1 MPTNMAKS
9 SLNTILVATGVLLV
23 SLNLGLS
30 AYAVGQV
37 PAAVEEAVATKVK
50 DDICK
55 NNLCT
60 EVNEDWETSTSQR
73 DFYAWH
79 ILNLDD
85 ISNNNSEPLYER
97 IGPITYDVTLKR
109 SVDNYDLKNG
119 LLTYTQSTSYSCSSD
134 TLIPCSQEISQ
145 LNIAFNPQVVGATGT
160 AINAVMDITKTGFVS
175 GVLDIHMKQASAAI
189 GVAYEI
195 RTEHMENLSEVEGPS
210 SSNIVNTNLGNSAES
225 YFLDEMF
232 EAFNDAYGD
241 AFLDDENKTYL
252 GEGGSEPHWVEGTWD
267 DDGDGILEEDEF
279 HYYDPNTLELVGDLN
294 GNGIEDKEAS
304 SFVSTLDLDY
314 AFYDAVGPNG
324 ENLSFINYMGPLVYA
339 AMGEPES
346 LEFIMANPDES
357 VTLERA
363 ELWNFS
369 HPTDLNITLAR
380 DWTLYGGMGKLMLDY
395 GAGNDDYLTDYS
407 EDNVTLS
414 DRVKRMFGLEMD
426 DAVAAKVLNLGNNT
440 DEPLGILAVSE
451 SGTSFGLS
459 EFLDMQKQTAMD
471 TYGINNIQHQVL
483 KDYCED
489 WVEDN
494 TKLPL
499 ILVDGVG
506 YISAS
511 QFVNQSFGSLNPI
524 DDSYMEFSLNLGGE
538 WGTGVYGF
546 PAGNPIDLSQED
558 SANMLYG
565 KWGLTTSWGASMF
578 LYGELSGKSLPINY
592 TNNQSAP
599 HKEWTNETIAEIYDI
614 DVEAAGAARLLVREV
629 MFKNFVPEFLI
640 DSFGTTE
647 YLTQPMNNWLLG
659 WHDPVNAY
667 LETGDTDNKTAGW
680 TSLEAN
686 ETFYG
691 SSEFVEG
698 GISTGDPIK
707 ITICTGEVDT
717 CDKGETVQVGD
728 GEYVTW
734 RTLEK
739 EEATHKLITAELQE
753 DTSGGF
759 ITGDNDKIDLSG
771 YGYADVVCKKDGELK
786 GIPVDICTAEM
797 KPLDRPIQ
805 AKLINSGELID
816 AIPGALPVFFES
828 KVEIKV
834 EKLSGAI
841 IGGQS
846 QSIFWLD
853 TRNTTEQKDAPQESD
868 LQEVFMIKT
877 SAELDDE
884 TAESMESQI
893 VTNQQM
899 FGFFMNFDHW
909 VDFVA
914 LSLWIIGL
922 TTLTIGV
929 VLFARGRNKSSEEG
943 QWANEP
949 AAVSHADQTNLIDEA
964 TKTDVAE
971 NNVPA
976 IESTNIQSGTDSN
989 AQQEI

>member
-1 MPTNMAKS
+1 MARS
-9 SLNTILVATGVLLV
+9 SLNAILIATGLVLV

-37 PAAVEEAVATKVK
+37 PAAVEDAVATKVK

-55 NNLCT
+55 NLLCT
-60 EVNEDWETSTSQR
+60 DVNEDWETSTSQR

-85 ISNNNSEPLYER
+85 VSQNNSEPLYER
-97 IGPITYDVTLKR
+97 IGPITYDVTLNR
-109 SVDNYDLKNG
+109 AVDNYDIKNG
-119 LLTYTQSTSYSCSSD
+119 LLTYTQSTSYSCASE
-134 TLIPCSQEISQ
+134 TAIPCSQEISQ

-175 GVLDIHMKQASAAI
+175 GVLDIHMKQVSAAI
-189 GVAYEI
+189 AVAYEI
-195 RTEHMENLSEVEGPS
+195 RNEHMDNLSDVEGAS
-210 SSNIVNTNLGNSAES
+210 STSIVNTNLGNSAES
-225 YFLDEMF
+225 YFLDGMF
-232 EAFNDAYGD
+232 EAFDEAYGE

-252 GEGGSEPHWVEGTWD
+252 GEGGSEPRWVDGTWD

-279 HYYDPNTLELVGDLN
+279 HYYDPNTGELVGDLN
-294 GNGIEDKEAS
+294 ENGIEDKEAS

-314 AFYDAVGPNG
+314 AFYNAVGPSG
-324 ENLSFINYMGPLVYA
+324 ENLSFVNYMGPLVYA
-339 AMGEPES
+339 AMGEPDS
-346 LEFIMANPDES
+346 LDFILENPEES

-363 ELWNFS
+363 DLWGFA

-380 DWTLYGGMGKLMLDY
+380 DWTLYGGMGSLMLGY
-395 GAGNDDYLTDYS
+395 GAGNDAYLSDYS

-414 DRVKRMFGLEMD
+414 ERVKRMFGLEMD
-426 DAVAAKVLNLGNNT
+426 DDVAAKLLDLGNNT

-459 EFLDMQKQTAMD
+459 EFLDMSKQSAID
-471 TYGINNIQHQVL
+471 TYGITESQHQVL
-483 KDYCED
+483 KEYCND
-489 WVEDN
+489 WMEG
-494 TKLPL
+494 TTLLPL
-499 ILVDGVG
+499 ILVGGEG

-511 QFVNQSFGSLNPI
+511 EFVNQSFGSVNPI
-524 DDSYMEFSLNLGGE
+524 DDSYTEFSLNIGGE
-538 WGTGVYGF
+538 WGTGAYGF
-546 PAGNPIDLSQED
+546 PAGNPIDLTKNE

-599 HKEWTNETIAEIYDI
+599 HKEWTNQTVADIYGV

-629 MFKNFVPEFLI
+629 IFKNFVPEFLI
-640 DSFGTTE
+640 DSFGTSK
-647 YLTQPMNNWLLG
+647 YLTQSMNNWLLG

-667 LETGDTDNKTAGW
+667 LETGDTENKTAGW

-691 SSEFVEG
+691 SAEFVEG
-698 GISTGDPIK
+698 GISTGEPIK

-739 EEATHKLITAELQE
+739 QKATHKLITAELQE
-753 DTSGGF
+753 DTTGGF
-759 ITGDNDKIDLSG
+759 ITGDGDKIDLSG
-771 YGYADVVCKKDGELK
+771 YGYADVKCEKESKLK

-797 KPLDRPIQ
+797 KPLERPIQ

-834 EKLSGAI
+834 EQISGAI
-841 IGGQS
+841 IAGQS

-853 TRNTTEQKDAPQESD
+853 TRNTTEQQDPPEESD
-868 LQEVFMIKT
+868 LQQVFMIKT

-893 VTNQQM
+893 VTNQEM
-899 FGFFMNFDHW
+899 FGFFTNFDHW
-909 VDFVA
+909 IDFVA
-914 LSLWIIGL
+914 LSLWVAGL
-922 TTLTIGV
+922 GTLAFGV
-929 VLFARGRNKSSEEG
+929 LLLVRGRDEPVADDKWGEEPST
-943 QWANEP
+943 AKM
-949 AAVSHADQTNLIDEA
+949 SDQTDIVEEDNMHSKIDETEPSDA
-964 TKTDVAE
+964 NAPSG
-971 NNVPA
+971 NVDDIPL
-976 IESTNIQSGTDSN
+976 E
-989 AQQEI
+989 

>member
-1 MPTNMAKS
+1 MARS
-9 SLNTILVATGVLLV
+9 SLNAILIATGLVLV

-37 PAAVEEAVATKVK
+37 PAAVEDAVATKVK

-55 NNLCT
+55 NLLCT

-85 ISNNNSEPLYER
+85 VSQNNSEPLYER
-97 IGPITYDVTLKR
+97 IGPITYDVTLNR
-109 SVDNYDLKNG
+109 AVDNYDIKNG
-119 LLTYTQSTSYSCSSD
+119 LLTYTQSTSYSCASD
-134 TLIPCSQEISQ
+134 TAIPCSQEISQ

-175 GVLDIHMKQASAAI
+175 GVLDIHMKQVSSAIA
-189 GVAYEI
+189 VAYEI
-195 RTEHMENLSEVEGPS
+195 RNEHMDNLSDVEGAS
-210 SSNIVNTNLGNSAES
+210 STSIVNTNLGNSAES
-225 YFLDEMF
+225 YFLDGMF
-232 EAFNDAYGD
+232 EAFDEAYGE

-252 GEGGSEPHWVEGTWD
+252 GEGGSEPRWVDGTWD

-279 HYYDPNTLELVGDLN
+279 HYYDPNTGELVGDLN
-294 GNGIEDKEAS
+294 ENGIEDKEAS

-314 AFYDAVGPNG
+314 AFYNAVGPSG
-324 ENLSFINYMGPLVYA
+324 ENLSFVNYMGPLVYA
-339 AMGEPES
+339 AMGEPDS
-346 LEFIMANPDES
+346 LDFILENPEES

-363 ELWNFS
+363 DLWGFA

-380 DWTLYGGMGKLMLDY
+380 DWTLYGGMGSLMLGY
-395 GAGNDDYLTDYS
+395 GAGNDAYLSDYS

-414 DRVKRMFGLEMD
+414 ERVKRMFGLEMD
-426 DAVAAKVLNLGNNT
+426 DDVAAKILNLGNNT

-459 EFLDMQKQTAMD
+459 EFLDMSKQSAID
-471 TYGINNIQHQVL
+471 TYGITGSQHQVL
-483 KDYCED
+483 KDYCND
-489 WVEDN
+489 WMEGS
-494 TKLPL
+494 TLLPL
-499 ILVDGVG
+499 ILVGGEG

-511 QFVNQSFGSLNPI
+511 EFVNQSFGSVNPI
-524 DDSYMEFSLNLGGE
+524 DDSYTEFSLNIGGE
-538 WGTGVYGF
+538 WGTGAYGF
-546 PAGNPIDLSQED
+546 PAGNPIDLTQNE

-599 HKEWTNETIAEIYDI
+599 HKEWTNQTVADIYGV

-629 MFKNFVPEFLI
+629 IFKNFVPEFLI
-640 DSFGTTE
+640 DSFGTSK
-647 YLTQPMNNWLLG
+647 YLTQSMNNWLLG

-667 LETGDTDNKTAGW
+667 LETGDTENKTAGW

-691 SSEFVEG
+691 SAEFVEG
-698 GISTGDPIK
+698 GISTGEPVK

-739 EEATHKLITAELQE
+739 QKATHKLITAELQE
-753 DTSGGF
+753 DTTGGF
-759 ITGDNDKIDLSG
+759 ITGDGDKIDLSG
-771 YGYADVVCKKDGELK
+771 YGYADVKCKKEGKLK

-797 KPLDRPIQ
+797 KPLERPIQ

-834 EKLSGAI
+834 EQISVAI
-841 IGGQS
+841 IAGQS

-853 TRNTTEQKDAPQESD
+853 TRNTTEQQEPPEESD
-868 LQEVFMIKT
+868 LQQVFMIKT

-893 VTNQQM
+893 VTNQEM
-899 FGFFMNFDHW
+899 FGFFTNFDHW

-914 LSLWIIGL
+914 LSLWVAGL
-922 TTLTIGV
+922 GTLAFGV
-929 VLFARGRNKSSEEG
+929 LLLVRGRNDTDEEG
-943 QWANEP
+943 KWGGEPSTANI
-949 AAVSHADQTNLIDEA
+949 SDQTDIVEEDNMHSMIDE
-964 TKTDVAE
+964 TESSDAE
-971 NNVPA
+971 SP
-976 IESTNIQSGTDSN
+976 SGNIDDITL
-989 AQQEI
+989 E

>member
-1 MPTNMAKS
+1 MARS
-9 SLNTILVATGVLLV
+9 SLNAILIATGLVLV

-37 PAAVEEAVATKVK
+37 PAAVEDAVATKVK

-55 NNLCT
+55 NLLCT

-85 ISNNNSEPLYER
+85 VSQNNSEPLYER
-97 IGPITYDVTLKR
+97 IGPITYDVTLNR
-109 SVDNYDLKNG
+109 AVDNYDIKNG
-119 LLTYTQSTSYSCSSD
+119 LLTYTQSTSYSCASE
-134 TLIPCSQEISQ
+134 TEIPCSQEISQ

-175 GVLDIHMKQASAAI
+175 GVLDIHMKQVSAAI
-189 GVAYEI
+189 AVAYEI
-195 RTEHMENLSEVEGPS
+195 RNEHMDNLSDVEGAS
-210 SSNIVNTNLGNSAES
+210 STSIVNTNLGNSAES
-225 YFLDEMF
+225 YFLDGMF
-232 EAFNDAYGD
+232 EAFDEAYGE

-252 GEGGSEPHWVEGTWD
+252 GEGGSEPRWVDGTWD

-279 HYYDPNTLELVGDLN
+279 HYYDPNTGELVGDLN
-294 GNGIEDKEAS
+294 ENGIEDKEAS

-314 AFYDAVGPNG
+314 AFYNAVGPSG
-324 ENLSFINYMGPLVYA
+324 ENLSFVNYMGPLVYA
-339 AMGEPES
+339 AMGEPDS
-346 LEFIMANPDES
+346 LDFILENPAES

-363 ELWNFS
+363 DLWGFA

-380 DWTLYGGMGKLMLDY
+380 DWTLYGGMGSLMLGY
-395 GAGNDDYLTDYS
+395 GAGNDAYLSDYS

-414 DRVKRMFGLEMD
+414 ERVKRMFGLEMD
-426 DAVAAKVLNLGNNT
+426 DDVAAKLLNLGNNT

-459 EFLDMQKQTAMD
+459 EFLDMSKQSAID
-471 TYGINNIQHQVL
+471 TYGITESQHQVL
-483 KDYCED
+483 KEYCND
-489 WVEDN
+489 WMEG
-494 TKLPL
+494 TTLLPL
-499 ILVDGVG
+499 ILVGGEG

-511 QFVNQSFGSLNPI
+511 EFVNQSFGSVNPI
-524 DDSYMEFSLNLGGE
+524 DDSYTEFSLNIGGE
-538 WGTGVYGF
+538 WGTGAYGF
-546 PAGNPIDLSQED
+546 PAGNPIDLTKNE

-599 HKEWTNETIAEIYDI
+599 HKEWTNQTVADIYGV

-629 MFKNFVPEFLI
+629 IFKNFVPEFLI
-640 DSFGTTE
+640 DSFGTSK
-647 YLTQPMNNWLLG
+647 YLTQSMNNWLLG

-667 LETGDTDNKTAGW
+667 LETGDTENKTAGW

-691 SSEFVEG
+691 SAEFVEG
-698 GISTGDPIK
+698 GISTGEPIK

-739 EEATHKLITAELQE
+739 QKATHKLITAELQE
-753 DTSGGF
+753 DTTGGF
-759 ITGDNDKIDLSG
+759 ITGDGDKIDLSG
-771 YGYADVVCKKDGELK
+771 YGYADVKCEKESKLK

-797 KPLDRPIQ
+797 KPLERPIQ

-834 EKLSGAI
+834 EQISGAI
-841 IGGQS
+841 IAGQS

-853 TRNTTEQKDAPQESD
+853 TRNTTEQQDPPEESD
-868 LQEVFMIKT
+868 LQQVFMIKT

-893 VTNQQM
+893 VTNQEM
-899 FGFFMNFDHW
+899 FGFFTNFDHW
-909 VDFVA
+909 IDFVA
-914 LSLWIIGL
+914 LSLWVAGL
-922 TTLTIGV
+922 GTLAFGV
-929 VLFARGRNKSSEEG
+929 LLLVRGRGAPVAGDKWGEEPST
-943 QWANEP
+943 AKI
-949 AAVSHADQTNLIDEA
+949 SDQTDIVEEDNMHSKINETEPSDA
-964 TKTDVAE
+964 NAPSG
-971 NNVPA
+971 NVDDIPL
-976 IESTNIQSGTDSN
+976 E
-989 AQQEI
+989 

>member
-1 MPTNMAKS
+1 MARS
-9 SLNTILVATGVLLV
+9 SLNAILIATGLVLV

-37 PAAVEEAVATKVK
+37 PAAVEDAVATKVK

-55 NNLCT
+55 NLLCT
-60 EVNEDWETSTSQR
+60 DVDEDWETSTSQR

-85 ISNNNSEPLYER
+85 VSQNNSEPLYER
-97 IGPITYDVTLKR
+97 IGPITYDVTLNR
-109 SVDNYDLKNG
+109 AVDNYDIKNG
-119 LLTYTQSTSYSCSSD
+119 LLTYTQSTSYSCASE
-134 TLIPCSQEISQ
+134 TAIPCSQEISQ

-175 GVLDIHMKQASAAI
+175 GVLDIHMKQVSAAI
-189 GVAYEI
+189 AVAYEI
-195 RTEHMENLSEVEGPS
+195 RNEHMDNLSDVEGAS
-210 SSNIVNTNLGNSAES
+210 STSIVNTNLGNSAES
-225 YFLDEMF
+225 YFLDGMF
-232 EAFNDAYGD
+232 EAFDEAYGE

-252 GEGGSEPHWVEGTWD
+252 GEGGSEPRWVDGTWD

-279 HYYDPNTLELVGDLN
+279 HYYDPNTGELVGDLN
-294 GNGIEDKEAS
+294 ENGIEDKEAS

-314 AFYDAVGPNG
+314 AFYNAVGPSG
-324 ENLSFINYMGPLVYA
+324 ENLSFVNYMGPLVYA
-339 AMGEPES
+339 AMGEPDS
-346 LEFIMANPDES
+346 LDFILENPEES

-363 ELWNFS
+363 DLWGFA

-380 DWTLYGGMGKLMLDY
+380 DWTLYGGMGSLMLGY
-395 GAGNDDYLTDYS
+395 GAGNDAYLSDYS

-414 DRVKRMFGLEMD
+414 ERVKRMFGLEMD
-426 DAVAAKVLNLGNNT
+426 DDVAAKLLDLGNNT

-459 EFLDMQKQTAMD
+459 EFLDMSKQSAID
-471 TYGINNIQHQVL
+471 TYGITESQHQVL
-483 KDYCED
+483 KEYCND
-489 WVEDN
+489 WMEG
-494 TKLPL
+494 TTLLPL
-499 ILVDGVG
+499 ILVGGEG

-511 QFVNQSFGSLNPI
+511 EFVNQSFGSVNPI
-524 DDSYMEFSLNLGGE
+524 DDSYTEFSLNIGGE
-538 WGTGVYGF
+538 WGTGAYGF
-546 PAGNPIDLSQED
+546 PAGNPIDLTKNE

-599 HKEWTNETIAEIYDI
+599 HKEWTNQTVADIYGV

-629 MFKNFVPEFLI
+629 IFKNFVPEFLI
-640 DSFGTTE
+640 DSFGTSK
-647 YLTQPMNNWLLG
+647 YLTQSMNNWLLG

-667 LETGDTDNKTAGW
+667 LETGDTENKTAGW

-691 SSEFVEG
+691 SAEFVEG
-698 GISTGDPIK
+698 GISTGEPIK

-739 EEATHKLITAELQE
+739 QKATHKLITAELQE
-753 DTSGGF
+753 DTTGGF
-759 ITGDNDKIDLSG
+759 ITGDGDKIDLSG
-771 YGYADVVCKKDGELK
+771 YGYADVKCEKESKLK

-797 KPLDRPIQ
+797 KPLERPIQ

-834 EKLSGAI
+834 EQISGAI
-841 IGGQS
+841 IAGQS

-853 TRNTTEQKDAPQESD
+853 TRNTTEQQDPPEESD
-868 LQEVFMIKT
+868 LQQVFMIKT

-893 VTNQQM
+893 VTNQEM
-899 FGFFMNFDHW
+899 FGFFTNFDHW
-909 VDFVA
+909 IDFVA
-914 LSLWIIGL
+914 LSLWVAGL
-922 TTLTIGV
+922 GTLAFGV
-929 VLFARGRNKSSEEG
+929 LLLVRGRDDPVADDKWGEEPST
-943 QWANEP
+943 AKM
-949 AAVSHADQTNLIDEA
+949 SDQTDIVEEDNMHSKIDETEPSDA
-964 TKTDVAE
+964 NAPSG
-971 NNVPA
+971 NVDDIPL
-976 IESTNIQSGTDSN
+976 E
-989 AQQEI
+989 

>member
-1 MPTNMAKS
+1 MARS
-9 SLNTILVATGVLLV
+9 SLNAILIATGLVLV

-37 PAAVEEAVATKVK
+37 PAAVEDAVATKVK

-55 NNLCT
+55 NLLCT

-85 ISNNNSEPLYER
+85 VSQNNSEPLYER
-97 IGPITYDVTLKR
+97 IGPITYDVTLNR
-109 SVDNYDLKNG
+109 AVDNYDIKNG
-119 LLTYTQSTSYSCSSD
+119 LLTYTQSTSYSCASD
-134 TLIPCSQEISQ
+134 TAIPCSQEISQ

-175 GVLDIHMKQASAAI
+175 GVLDIHMKQVSAAI
-189 GVAYEI
+189 AVAYEI
-195 RTEHMENLSEVEGPS
+195 RNEHMDNLSDVEGAS
-210 SSNIVNTNLGNSAES
+210 STSIVNTNLGNSAES
-225 YFLDEMF
+225 YFLDGMF
-232 EAFNDAYGD
+232 EAFDEAYGE

-252 GEGGSEPHWVEGTWD
+252 GEGGSEPRWVDGTWD

-279 HYYDPNTLELVGDLN
+279 HYYDPNTGELVGDLN
-294 GNGIEDKEAS
+294 ENGIEDKEAS

-314 AFYDAVGPNG
+314 AFYNAVGPSG
-324 ENLSFINYMGPLVYA
+324 ENLSFVNYMGPLVYA
-339 AMGEPES
+339 AMGEPDS
-346 LEFIMANPDES
+346 LDFILENPEES

-363 ELWNFS
+363 DLWGFA

-380 DWTLYGGMGKLMLDY
+380 DWTLYGGMGSLMLGY
-395 GAGNDDYLTDYS
+395 GAGNDAYLSDYS

-414 DRVKRMFGLEMD
+414 ERVKRMFSLEMD
-426 DAVAAKVLNLGNNT
+426 DDVAAKILNLGNNT

-459 EFLDMQKQTAMD
+459 EFLDMSKQSAID
-471 TYGINNIQHQVL
+471 TYGITGSQHQVL
-483 KDYCED
+483 KEYCND
-489 WVEDN
+489 WIEG
-494 TKLPL
+494 TTLLPL
-499 ILVDGVG
+499 ILVGGEG

-511 QFVNQSFGSLNPI
+511 EFVNQSFGSVNPI
-524 DDSYMEFSLNLGGE
+524 DDSYTEFSLNIGGE
-538 WGTGVYGF
+538 WGTGAYGF
-546 PAGNPIDLSQED
+546 PAGNPIDLTKNE

-599 HKEWTNETIAEIYDI
+599 HKEWTNQTVADIYGV

-629 MFKNFVPEFLI
+629 IFKNFVPEFLI
-640 DSFGTTE
+640 DSFGTSK
-647 YLTQPMNNWLLG
+647 YLTQSMNNWLLG

-667 LETGDTDNKTAGW
+667 LETGDTENKTAGW

-691 SSEFVEG
+691 SAEFVEG
-698 GISTGDPIK
+698 GISTGEPIK

-739 EEATHKLITAELQE
+739 QKATHNLITAELQE
-753 DTSGGF
+753 DTTGGF
-759 ITGDNDKIDLSG
+759 ITGDGDKIDLSG
-771 YGYADVVCKKDGELK
+771 YGYADVKCKKEGKLK

-797 KPLDRPIQ
+797 KPLERPIQ

-828 KVEIKV
+828 KVEVKV
-834 EKLSGAI
+834 EQISGAI
-841 IGGQS
+841 IAGQS

-853 TRNTTEQKDAPQESD
+853 TRNTTEQQEPPEESD
-868 LQEVFMIKT
+868 LQQVFMIKT

-893 VTNQQM
+893 VTNQEM
-899 FGFFMNFDHW
+899 FGFFTNFDHW

-914 LSLWIIGL
+914 LSLWVAGL
-922 TTLTIGV
+922 GTLAFGV
-929 VLFARGRNKSSEEG
+929 LLLVRGRNDTGEEG
-943 QWANEP
+943 KWGVEP
-949 AAVSHADQTNLIDEA
+949 SNAKISDQTDIVEEDNMHSKIDE
-964 TKTDVAE
+964 TESSDVE
-971 NNVPA
+971 SPSGNVDD
-976 IESTNIQSGTDSN
+976 ITLE
-989 AQQEI
+989 

>member
-1 MPTNMAKS
+1 MARS
-9 SLNTILVATGVLLV
+9 SLNAILIATGLVLV

-37 PAAVEEAVATKVK
+37 PAAVEDAVATKVK

-55 NNLCT
+55 NLLCT

-85 ISNNNSEPLYER
+85 VSQNNSEPLYER
-97 IGPITYDVTLKR
+97 IGPITYDVTLNR
-109 SVDNYDLKNG
+109 AVDNYDIKNG
-119 LLTYTQSTSYSCSSD
+119 LLTYTQSTSYSCASD
-134 TLIPCSQEISQ
+134 TAIPCSQEISQ

-175 GVLDIHMKQASAAI
+175 GVLDIHMKQVSAAI
-189 GVAYEI
+189 AVAYEI
-195 RTEHMENLSEVEGPS
+195 RNEHMDNLSDVEGAS
-210 SSNIVNTNLGNSAES
+210 STSIVNTNLGNSAES
-225 YFLDEMF
+225 YFLDGMF
-232 EAFNDAYGD
+232 EAFDEAYGE

-252 GEGGSEPHWVEGTWD
+252 GEGGSEPRWVDGTWD

-279 HYYDPNTLELVGDLN
+279 HYYDPNTGELVGDLN
-294 GNGIEDKEAS
+294 ENGIEDKEAS

-314 AFYDAVGPNG
+314 AFYNAVGPSG
-324 ENLSFINYMGPLVYA
+324 ENLSFVNYMGPLVYA
-339 AMGEPES
+339 AMGEPDS
-346 LEFIMANPDES
+346 LDFILENPEES

-363 ELWNFS
+363 DLWGFA

-380 DWTLYGGMGKLMLDY
+380 DWTLYGGMGSLMLGY
-395 GAGNDDYLTDYS
+395 GAGNDAYLSDYS

-414 DRVKRMFGLEMD
+414 ERVKRMFGLEMD
-426 DAVAAKVLNLGNNT
+426 DDVAAKMLNLGNNT

-459 EFLDMQKQTAMD
+459 EFLDMSKQSAID
-471 TYGINNIQHQVL
+471 TYGITGSQHQVL
-483 KDYCED
+483 KEYCND
-489 WVEDN
+489 WIEG
-494 TKLPL
+494 TTLLPL
-499 ILVDGVG
+499 ILVGGEG

-511 QFVNQSFGSLNPI
+511 EFVNQSFGSVNPI
-524 DDSYMEFSLNLGGE
+524 DDSYTEFSLNIGGE
-538 WGTGVYGF
+538 WGTGAYGF
-546 PAGNPIDLSQED
+546 PAGNPIDLTKNE

-599 HKEWTNETIAEIYDI
+599 HKEWTNQTVADIYGV

-629 MFKNFVPEFLI
+629 IFKNFVPEFLI
-640 DSFGTTE
+640 DSFGTSK
-647 YLTQPMNNWLLG
+647 YLTQSMNNWLLG

-667 LETGDTDNKTAGW
+667 LETGDTENKTAGW

-691 SSEFVEG
+691 SAEFVEG
-698 GISTGDPIK
+698 GISTGEPIK
-707 ITICTGEVDT
+707 ITICTGEVNT

-739 EEATHKLITAELQE
+739 QKATHKLITAELQE
-753 DTSGGF
+753 DTTGGF
-759 ITGDNDKIDLSG
+759 ITGDGDKIDLSG
-771 YGYADVVCKKDGELK
+771 YGYADVKCKKEGELK

-797 KPLDRPIQ
+797 KPLERPIQ

-834 EKLSGAI
+834 EQISGAI
-841 IGGQS
+841 IAGQS

-853 TRNTTEQKDAPQESD
+853 TRNTTEQQEPPEESD
-868 LQEVFMIKT
+868 LQQVFMIKT

-893 VTNQQM
+893 VTNQEM
-899 FGFFMNFDHW
+899 FGFFTNFDHW

-914 LSLWIIGL
+914 LSLWVAGL
-922 TTLTIGV
+922 GTLAFGV
-929 VLFARGRNKSSEEG
+929 LLLVRGRNDTDEEG
-943 QWANEP
+943 KWGGEPSTANI
-949 AAVSHADQTNLIDEA
+949 SDQTDIVEEDNMHIKIDE
-964 TKTDVAE
+964 TESSDAE
-971 NNVPA
+971 SP
-976 IESTNIQSGTDSN
+976 SGNIDDITL
-989 AQQEI
+989 E